1 MSNLSGV
8 SIKRMT
14 HLAVLLVLC
23 IVGQPVLAYGQA
35 PRKPPNIVIIT
46 ADDMGWHDV
55 GFHGSNQI
63 PTPNIDAL
71 AYDGIILN
79 RHYSAPMCTPSRAA
93 LMTGRNPINV
103 GMQHYVIDS
112 DEPWGLGLDQR
123 IMPEY
128 FRAAGYRTHMI
139 GKWHLGFFTEHY
151 IPTNRGFDTHIGYLG
166 PYVDYWSYVSKMN
179 SGTFQG
185 YDMRQNRFVNYAAN
199 GTYATDYF
207 TMAAKDIIAQHG
219 KSEEPMLLVLNHLAP
234 HAGNDD
240 DPLQAPQE
248 TIDKFTYIQ
257 NRDRRTY
264 AAMMSKLDDSVGA
277 VYESLKVNRMLHNS
291 IIVFL
296 SDNGGVTRGMHSN
309 TGSNYPFRGQKH
321 SPWEGAVRT
330 AALIWSPLLQ
340 DTQRVSN
347 QWFHI
352 SDWLPTL
359 ASAAGIKVGNG
370 SFSDIDG
377 IDQWEA
383 LAYGTGNP
391 RQRLMNNLDEIFGY
405 TSYMENGFKYINGTT
420 LNGVNDEWYG
430 ETDAFDKLPTDDQ
443 YLNGVMSTTI
453 AKAGM
458 LDEKLITYLR
468 RHARVNC
475 GNAIPTKRCNPLVK
489 PCLFDIINDPCE
501 MHDISSQYPRKL
513 REIRQHLEHYR
524 ARAVKPRNRPHDP
537 EADPTKFGGVWN
549 WWRTDPTRLAKQDDE
564 IPPPSHS
571 LAKDTQL
578 FVIIPIVVVGII
590 FVFGTLLYLSNKNL
604 IKLCRRKKQDSSTTP
619 SEIPTDA
626 SSPDGKATADAA
638 FSSKIYVISDRDLDS
653 RRINLIFNMN
663 LLMKITFLG
672 SLWLATSINFVK
684 ANSLEY
690 DGWLNIA
697 LFHALDIDEP
707 NKFTLR
713 GNVTVT
719 NRNTGLVSVA
729 QEPLSLQDRNKLK
742 RLAQENRLY
751 RLEAHVT
758 DSDGVTKFLTSSKAC
773 ALAKAQLTDVL
784 WVSLDHSGMV
794 TAVTQ
799 SVNNGNMNECRD
811 LSNTDVDVLDEFNTD
826 VYVKHTESAPIPDTA
841 SFIQK
846 MEREREARERGETK
860 DNRSFFAKYWMYLVP
875 VVILLL
881 ISATNPEAGQR

>member
-1 MSNLSGV
+1 
-8 SIKRMT
+8 MT
-14 HLAVLLVLC
+14 HLTTPLLVC
-23 IVGQPVLAYGQA
+23 IIVTVGYRALAVAAYGQQ
-35 PRKPPNIVIIT
+35 PPKRPHIVLIT
-46 ADDMGWHDV
+46 ADDMGWNDV

-63 PTPNIDAL
+63 ATPHIDAL
-71 AYDGIILN
+71 AYDGVILN

-93 LMTGRNPINV
+93 LMTGRHPINV

-123 IMPEY
+123 IMPQY

-179 SGTFQG
+179 SGTFEG
-185 YDMRQNRFVNYAAN
+185 YDMRQNQFVNYAAN

-207 TMAAKDIIAQHG
+207 TSAARDIIAQHG
-219 KSEEPMLLVLNHLAP
+219 KSGQPMLLVMNHLAP

-248 TIDKFTYIQ
+248 TIDRFAYIG
-257 NRDRRTY
+257 NSDRRTY

-277 VYESLKVNRMLHNS
+277 VYESLRANGMLDNS

-330 AALIWSPLLQ
+330 AALIWSPLLK

-359 ASAAGIKVGNG
+359 ASAAGIALGNS

-420 LNGVNDEWYG
+420 LNGVNDAWYG
-430 ETDAFDKLPTDDQ
+430 ETDPLDQLPDDEQ
-443 YLNGVMSTTI
+443 YLSSVMATRI
-453 AKAGM
+453 ARAGR
-458 LDEKLITYLR
+458 LDEKLISYLR
-468 RHARVNC
+468 RHATVNC
-475 GNAIPTKRCNPLVK
+475 GNSIATKPCNPLVK

-501 MHDISSQYPRKL
+501 MHDISDEYPKRL
-513 REIRQHLEHYR
+513 RGIRNRLELYR
-524 ARAVKPRNRPHDP
+524 LRAAKPRNRPHDP
-537 EADPTKFGGVWN
+537 EADPSKFGGVWN
-549 WWRTDPTRLAKQDDE
+549 WWRTDPTKAASLQDEADDSAM
-564 IPPPSHS
+564 PPPSHS

-590 FVFGTLLYLSNKNL
+590 FVTGTLLYLSNKNI
-604 IKLCRRKKQDSSTTP
+604 IKLCRRTKKQDSATMP

-626 SSPDGKATADAA
+626 SSPDGKAAADAA
-638 FSSKIYVISDRDLDS
+638 FSSKIYVISDRDMDS
-653 RRINLIFNMN
+653 
-663 LLMKITFLG
+663 
-672 SLWLATSINFVK
+672 
-684 ANSLEY
+684 
-690 DGWLNIA
+690 
-697 LFHALDIDEP
+697 
-707 NKFTLR
+707 
-713 GNVTVT
+713 
-719 NRNTGLVSVA
+719 
-729 QEPLSLQDRNKLK
+729 
-742 RLAQENRLY
+742 
-751 RLEAHVT
+751 
-758 DSDGVTKFLTSSKAC
+758 SSKQDQC
-773 ALAKAQLTDVL
+773 
-784 WVSLDHSGMV
+784 
-794 TAVTQ
+794 
-799 SVNNGNMNECRD
+799 SV
-811 LSNTDVDVLDEFNTD
+811 
-826 VYVKHTESAPIPDTA
+826 
-841 SFIQK
+841 
-846 MEREREARERGETK
+846 
-860 DNRSFFAKYWMYLVP
+860 
-875 VVILLL
+875 
-881 ISATNPEAGQR
+881 

>member
-1 MSNLSGV
+1 MSNPCSGV
-8 SIKRMT
+8 ATKRMT
-14 HLAVLLVLC
+14 HLSTVLVVC
-23 IVGQPVLAYGQA
+23 IIAHQALAYGQES
-35 PRKPPNIVIIT
+35 RKPPHIVIIT
-46 ADDMGWHDV
+46 ADDMGWNDV

-63 PTPNIDAL
+63 ATPNIDAL

-112 DEPWGLGLDQR
+112 DEPWGLGLEQR

-128 FRAAGYRTHMI
+128 FRAAGYRTHMV

-151 IPTNRGFDTHIGYLG
+151 IPTSRGFDTHIGYLG

-179 SGTFQG
+179 SGTFEG
-185 YDMRQNRFVNYAAN
+185 YDLRQNRYVNYAAN

-207 TMAAKDIIAQHG
+207 TTAAKDIIAQHG
-219 KSEEPMLLVLNHLAP
+219 KSAEPMLLVLNHLAP

-248 TIDKFTYIQ
+248 TIDRFAYIKDP
-257 NRDRRTY
+257 RRRTY

-277 VYESLKVNRMLHNS
+277 VYESLKANGMLDNS

-359 ASAAGIKVGNG
+359 ASAAGITMGN
-370 SFSDIDG
+370 STFSDIDG

-405 TSYMENGFKYINGTT
+405 TSYVENGFKYINGTT
-420 LNGVNDEWYG
+420 LDGLNDEWYG
-430 ETDAFDKLPTDDQ
+430 EIDPFDKLPGSDE
-443 YLNGVMSTTI
+443 YLTSVMSTGI
-453 AKAGM
+453 ARAGK
-458 LDEKLITYLR
+458 LDEKLISYLR
-468 RHARVNC
+468 QHAKVNC
-475 GNAIPTKRCNPLVK
+475 GNAISNKPCNPLVR

-501 MHDISSQYPRKL
+501 MHNIAGEHPKKL
-513 REIRQHLEHYR
+513 REIRQHLEQYR
-524 ARAVKPRNRPHDP
+524 LRAAKPRNRPHDP
-537 EADPTKFGGVWN
+537 EADPTNFGGVWN
-549 WWRTDPTRLAKQDDE
+549 WWRTDPSTAAKQLHE

-590 FVFGTLLYLSNKNL
+590 FVIGTLLYLSNKNI
-604 IKLCRRKKQDSSTTP
+604 IKLCRRKKLDPSTTP

-638 FSSKIYVISDRDLDS
+638 FSSKIYVISDRDLD
-653 RRINLIFNMN
+653 R
-663 LLMKITFLG
+663 
-672 SLWLATSINFVK
+672 
-684 ANSLEY
+684 
-690 DGWLNIA
+690 
-697 LFHALDIDEP
+697 
-707 NKFTLR
+707 
-713 GNVTVT
+713 
-719 NRNTGLVSVA
+719 
-729 QEPLSLQDRNKLK
+729 
-742 RLAQENRLY
+742 
-751 RLEAHVT
+751 
-758 DSDGVTKFLTSSKAC
+758 
-773 ALAKAQLTDVL
+773 
-784 WVSLDHSGMV
+784 
-794 TAVTQ
+794 
-799 SVNNGNMNECRD
+799 
-811 LSNTDVDVLDEFNTD
+811 
-826 VYVKHTESAPIPDTA
+826 
-841 SFIQK
+841 
-846 MEREREARERGETK
+846 
-860 DNRSFFAKYWMYLVP
+860 
-875 VVILLL
+875 
-881 ISATNPEAGQR
+881 